1 MKVAHVLL
9 DAHIQGYV
17 EVLKKQMNAGD
28 VLVVSPG
35 KELLAQYEAI
45 LSKQL
50 TAKRDALGDLKA
62 LGHQFKSLSADVA
75 FHQQVDLFI
84 ERVYAILCQG
94 MSLSF
99 QDNSLSLFLG
109 GHLVLVCGQC
119 LASMLGVTCVTDGRD
134 LIICE
139 SNNGLPVIDWTLTQR
154 NISALSDD
162 ALTVVGGAYGRKVT
176 GETIDLGKR
185 GSELTA
191 NIIGALLHADV
202 VRFFVKDFDYSEA
215 PRLSYE
221 EAAQCFSGG
230 VPVYPPAMLPARNAG
245 VAIEVAHLERDG
257 EVFVTISANHEQEVV
272 RGISGVFTSEPMS
285 LVTVYGTGLLG
296 SVGISS
302 VIFDKLAR
310 KGINIHFISQSL
322 SEYSISFAVKRMKE
336 EQAEEVLKA
345 LIDAKAQTRLFDL
358 SYATRPVGI
367 LSVYGQGMR
376 NIPGISGKIYTA
388 LGDAGINVVAASQ
401 GGEELS
407 ISIVVE
413 EKDTERAKAALVALK
428 P

>member
-17 EVLKKQMNAGD
+17 EVFKKNMNAGD

-35 KELLAQYEAI
+35 KELSAQYEAI
-45 LSKQL
+45 LGKQL
-50 TAKRDALGDLKA
+50 TAKRDALGDLKV
-62 LGHQFKSLSADVA
+62 LGHQFKSLTADAA
-75 FHQQVDLFI
+75 FHSEVDAFI
-84 ERVYAILCQG
+84 QRVYSILCQG

-99 QDNSLSLFLG
+99 QDNSLSLFLNG
-109 GHLVLVCGQC
+109 QLVYVCSQC
-119 LASMLGVTCVTDGRD
+119 VASLLGTARVIDGRD
-134 LIICE
+134 LILCE
-139 SNNGLPVIDWTLTQR
+139 SFNGLPMIDWTLTER
-154 NISALSDD
+154 NITALTSD
-162 ALTVVGGAYGRKVT
+162 AVTVVGGAYGRKVT
-176 GETIDLGKR
+176 GETIDLGKHS
-185 GSELTA
+185 SELTA
-191 NIIGALLHADV
+191 NIIGAILHAEV
-202 VRFFVKDFDYSEA
+202 VRFYVKDFEYSESSS
-215 PRLSYE
+215 LSYE

-230 VPVYPPAMLPARNAG
+230 VPIYPPAMLPARNAG
-245 VAIEVAHLERDG
+245 VALEVADLDNDG
-257 EVFVTISANHEQEVV
+257 IVFVTVSANHEQEVV
-272 RGISGVFTSEPMS
+272 RGISGVFASEPMS

-302 VIFDKLAR
+302 VIFDRLAK

-336 EQAEEVLKA
+336 SLAEDVLKA
-345 LIDAKAQTRLFDL
+345 LIDDKAQTRLFDL
-358 SYATRPVGI
+358 SYTTRPVGI

-388 LGDAGINVVAASQ
+388 LGNEGINVVAASQ

-413 EKDTERAKAALVALK
+413 EKDVERAKAALLALK
-428 P
+428 Q

>member
-9 DAHIQGYV
+9 DAHIQRYV
-17 EVLKKQMNAGD
+17 EVFKKDMKAGD

-35 KELLAQYEAI
+35 KELSAQYEAI

-50 TAKRDALGDLKA
+50 VSKRDALGDLKT
-62 LGHQFKSLSADVA
+62 LGHQFKSLTADAA
-75 FHQQVDLFI
+75 FHQQVDDFI
-84 ERVYAILCQG
+84 QRVYAILCQG

-99 QDNSLSLFLG
+99 QDNSLSLFLNG
-109 GHLVLVCGQC
+109 QLVYVCSQC
-119 LASMLGVTCVTDGRD
+119 MASMLGVERVMDGRD

-139 SNNGLPVIDWTLTQR
+139 SYNGMPMIDWTLTER
-154 NISALSDD
+154 NITSLSSD
-162 ALTVVGGAYGRKVT
+162 AITVVGGAYGRKVT
-176 GETIDLGKR
+176 GETIDLGKHS
-185 GSELTA
+185 SELTA
-191 NIIGALLHADV
+191 NIISAILHADV
-202 VRFFVKDFDYSEA
+202 ARFYVRSYAYAESQN
-215 PRLSYE
+215 LSYE

-230 VPVYPPAMLPARNAG
+230 VPVYPPTMLPARNAG
-245 VAIEVAHLERDG
+245 VVLEVADLDWDG
-257 EVFVTISANHEQEVV
+257 TVFVTISGHHDQEVV
-272 RGISGVFTSEPMS
+272 RGISGVFVSEPMS

-302 VIFDKLAR
+302 VIFERLAK

-336 EQAEEVLKA
+336 SLAEDELKA
-345 LIDAKAQTRLFDL
+345 LIDDKAQTRLFDL
-358 SYATRPVGI
+358 SYTTRPVGI

-388 LGDAGINVVAASQ
+388 LGNEGINVVAASQ

-413 EKDTERAKAALVALK
+413 EKDTARAKAALLALK
-428 P
+428 Q

>member
-1 MKVAHVLL
+1 MKVFHVLL

-17 EVLKKQMNAGD
+17 EVLKKNMSAGD

-35 KELLAQYEAI
+35 KELSAQYEAI

-50 TAKRDALGDLKA
+50 TTKRDALGDLKA
-62 LGHQFKSLSADVA
+62 LGHQFKSQAADPV
-75 FHQQVDLFI
+75 FHQQVDEFI
-84 ERVYAILCQG
+84 QRVYAILCQG

-99 QDNSLSLFLG
+99 QDNSLSLFLN
-109 GHLVLVCGQC
+109 GHLVLVCSQC
-119 LASMLGVTCVTDGRD
+119 LASLLGVENVVDGRD

-139 SNNGLPVIDWTLTQR
+139 SNNGLPVIDWPLTER
-154 NISALSDD
+154 NISNLASDSVTLV
-162 ALTVVGGAYGRKVT
+162 AGAYGRKVT
-176 GETIDLGKR
+176 GETIDLGKHS
-185 GSELTA
+185 SELTA
-191 NIIGALLHADV
+191 NIIGAILHAEV
-202 VRFFVKDFDYSEA
+202 VRFYVKAFDYVESA
-215 PRLSYE
+215 RLSYE

-230 VPVYPPAMLPARNAG
+230 VPIYPPTMLPAKNAG
-245 VAIEVAHLERDG
+245 VALEVADLDKDG
-257 EVFVTISANHEQEVV
+257 TVFVTISSHHEQEVV
-272 RGISGVFTSEPMS
+272 RGISGVFASEPMS

-302 VIFDKLAR
+302 VIFDMLAK

-336 EQAEEVLKA
+336 ALAEEVLQA
-345 LIDAKAQTRLFDL
+345 LIDDKAQTRLYDL
-358 SYATRPVGI
+358 SYSIRPVGI

-388 LGDAGINVVAASQ
+388 LGNEGINVVAASQ

-413 EKDTERAKAALVALK
+413 EKDAERAKTALMALK